1 MKKSYT
7 NYRNKM
13 SATGVGLI
21 ESDREDEMTKGSDMF
36 NIWGML
42 YISVFRGFA
51 NNLISP
57 DKTKKAFPWYKRMH
71 RLMGHSPIV
80 NRSALAHSGTPL
92 NTDILDRDS
101 GSAVSCSCVCP
112 LTFFSI

>member
-1 MKKSYT
+1 MKKSYI

-21 ESDREDEMTKGSDMF
+21 ASDKEDEMMKGSDMF
-36 NIWGML
+36 NIWGIL
-42 YISVFRGFA
+42 YVSVRRAFTD
-51 NNLISP
+51 NLISL

-92 NTDILDRDS
+92 NTDILNCSS
-101 GSAVSCSCVCP
+101 GSEASWFHA
-112 LTFFSI
+112 LYIH

>member
-21 ESDREDEMTKGSDMF
+21 EADREDEMTKGSDMS

-42 YISVFRGFA
+42 YVSVCWGY
-51 NNLISP
+51 
-57 DKTKKAFPWYKRMH
+57 FP
-71 RLMGHSPIV
+71 G
-80 NRSALAHSGTPL
+80 
-92 NTDILDRDS
+92 
-101 GSAVSCSCVCP
+101 
-112 LTFFSI
+112 